1 MNDIAAEMLASQLA
15 DCVVYFD
22 GDDCAGGLIQRAAV
36 AELKRLQAKDYEF
49 QTKAMDSLTDA
60 FLERRWIP
68 ASERLPDQ
76 HQEVIGWW
84 GDTPQPHAGFA
95 WIDDNGVWNSDSDY
109 PDPTHWMP
117 LPEPP
122 TN

>member
-1 MNDIAAEMLASQLA
+1 MDEPIADSKPHATFVFNHEGEEYVLRS
-15 DCVVYFD
+15 
-22 GDDCAGGLIQRAAV
+22 
-36 AELKRLQAKDYEF
+36 DYERLRALVPDSRDTLRA
-49 QTKAMDSLTDA
+49 QWNAMHGVG
-60 FLERRWIP
+60 RWISV
-68 ASERLPDQ
+68 SERLPDQ